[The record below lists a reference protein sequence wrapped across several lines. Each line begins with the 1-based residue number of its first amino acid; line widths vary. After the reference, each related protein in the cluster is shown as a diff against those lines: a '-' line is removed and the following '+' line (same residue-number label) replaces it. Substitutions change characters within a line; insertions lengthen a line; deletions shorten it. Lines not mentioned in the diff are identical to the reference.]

1 MEKQNYEI
9 VFSITL
15 LKSTVSNREHK
26 LILIFQGIAKKKKK
40 PLLSLCYKKFLCYR
54 RLMAT
59 VTLMELTVIVCWA
72 VRRNTSVKKKFM
84 AGALP
89 EILDHN

>member
-1 MEKQNYEI
+1 MERQNYEI

-26 LILIFQGIAKKKKK
+26 LILIFQGIAKKKN

-59 VTLMELTVIVCWA
+59 VTLMELTAIVCWA